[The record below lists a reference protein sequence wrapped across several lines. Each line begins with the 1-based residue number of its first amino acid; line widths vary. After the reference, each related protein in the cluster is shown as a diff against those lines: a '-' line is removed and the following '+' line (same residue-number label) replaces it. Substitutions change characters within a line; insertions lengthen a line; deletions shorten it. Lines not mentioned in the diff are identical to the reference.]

1 MTVAALAPRYLKTV
15 LRSGYSPERSS
26 ASARLKRVELCLE
39 QDQALQ
45 LMALLARR
53 LLGVAEQALAAVEVV
68 EEAVA
73 SVCL

>member
-1 MTVAALAPRYLKTV
+1 M
-15 LRSGYSPERSS
+15 
-26 ASARLKRVELCLE
+26 E